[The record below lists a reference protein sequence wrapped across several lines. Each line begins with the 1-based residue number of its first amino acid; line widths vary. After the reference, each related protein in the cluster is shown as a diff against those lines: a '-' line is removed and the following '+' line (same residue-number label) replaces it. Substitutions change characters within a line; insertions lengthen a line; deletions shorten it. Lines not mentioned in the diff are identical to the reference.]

1 MKKIASKVGDLLVE
15 GGKAYLEEE
24 KLKKLRK
31 ENYEK
36 CISQGGSHD
45 YCKPMLTQNIIL
57 APPPKKITS

>member
-1 MKKIASKVGDLLVE
+1 MKKIGSKVGEILVE

-24 KLKKLRK
+24 KLKKQRK

-36 CISQGGSHD
+36 CIGQGGSHD

-57 APPPKKITS
+57 AAPTKKNK